1 MYAGWLSHCA
11 GKCAHVRVESE
22 KSRGVWRLAGKPIDF
37 FSGQVCVREETDN
50 PLEKKVGFWPASSDR
65 LGARTR
71 RMYVSSYGP
80 HVA

>member
-1 MYAGWLSHCA
+1 MHNTTLW
-11 GKCAHVRVESE
+11 K
-22 KSRGVWRLAGKPIDF
+22 
-37 FSGQVCVREETDN
+37 
-50 PLEKKVGFWPASSDR
+50 KKVGFWPASSDR